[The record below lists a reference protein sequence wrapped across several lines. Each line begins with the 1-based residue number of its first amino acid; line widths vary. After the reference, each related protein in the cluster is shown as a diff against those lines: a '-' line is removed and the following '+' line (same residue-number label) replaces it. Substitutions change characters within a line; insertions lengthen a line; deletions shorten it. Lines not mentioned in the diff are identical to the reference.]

1 MRGGQGKVLRKCRYV
16 FGIKNIE
23 AGKSDLH
30 HEKTWLLA
38 SARSVADFAE
48 RGFCPSMYYESVAV
62 SRC

>member
-1 MRGGQGKVLRKCRYV
+1 MRGCLGKVLRKCRYV

-23 AGKSDLH
+23 AGQSDLH
-30 HEKTWLLA
+30 YEKTWLLA

-62 SRC
+62 G